1 MLDTFENRKINI
13 DDLPESWRQVKV
25 INELEDFLQRN
36 WEQRYSLFDDEEIE
50 RKQQFIS
57 FNGFKSISTKK
68 YIGTIIFKGEQ
79 LNIYPSVFKEH
90 RDDNKTD
97 NLSQEYMLKNI
108 VQWISYCNKVSYP
121 YINIHTELLDSK
133 NLVELFISLYI
144 NYVLSALDRGLYF
157 RYVDDTADIRAIKG
171 RFNIKDYLVNKIP
184 NGRSNE
190 FRCIFSKF
198 EYDNIVNQIIKCVCY
213 KLHNLVKGTNLKR
226 IERILAKLD
235 SVSFVDCKP
244 SDCNNLRFARKDS
257 TYRMIISLSKMFL
270 LNKEFNMKF
279 DINESFCFLFPTYL
293 LFEGFIGGYI
303 QGVLTDEGAKVSL
316 QKSDMKLIDK
326 VHYGGETFKPLHKM
340 RHDIYIEYNDK
351 CFILDTK
358 YKEISRFDDDRE
370 SVEEIVETE
379 PKQADIYQVCE
390 YARKRNLEDVY
401 LLYPMYRNEDIE
413 PEIPIGISED
423 PNKTIKIHFVRIPF
437 VFNDDIAETNK
448 MLKNTI
454 YKMLDI
460 KS

>member
-13 DDLPESWRQVKV
+13 DDLPESWRQAKV

-97 NLSQEYMLKNI
+97 NLSQKYMLKNI

-144 NYVLSALDRGLYF
+144 NYVLSALDKGLYF
-157 RYVDDTADIRAIKG
+157 RYVDETADIRAIKG

-184 NGRSNE
+184 NGRSDE

-213 KLHNLVKGTNLKR
+213 KLHNLVKGTNLKK

-270 LNKEFNMKF
+270 LNKEFNSNKLV
-279 DINESFCFLFPTYL
+279 S
-293 LFEGFIGGYI
+293 YI
-303 QGVLTDEGAKVSL
+303 VS
-316 QKSDMKLIDK
+316 D
-326 VHYGGETFKPLHKM
+326 
-340 RHDIYIEYNDK
+340 
-351 CFILDTK
+351 
-358 YKEISRFDDDRE
+358 
-370 SVEEIVETE
+370 
-379 PKQADIYQVCE
+379 
-390 YARKRNLEDVY
+390 
-401 LLYPMYRNEDIE
+401 
-413 PEIPIGISED
+413 
-423 PNKTIKIHFVRIPF
+423 
-437 VFNDDIAETNK
+437 
-448 MLKNTI
+448 
-454 YKMLDI
+454 
-460 KS
+460 